1 MKQDDSDI
9 WQLDAPFLQN
19 NRLATYATANIEI
32 NSDTS

>member
-9 WQLDAPFLQN
+9 RQLDAPFLQV
-19 NRLATYATANIEI
+19 NRLDTYATANIGI